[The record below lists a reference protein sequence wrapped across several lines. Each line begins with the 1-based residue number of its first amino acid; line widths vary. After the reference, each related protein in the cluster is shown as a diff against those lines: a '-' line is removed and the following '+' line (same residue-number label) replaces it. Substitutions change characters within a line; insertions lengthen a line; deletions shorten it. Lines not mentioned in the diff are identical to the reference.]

1 MGSFQKRLLIAFAAL
16 ALVSIVQGTLG
27 IWAID
32 LAVQNVQRGRVAS
45 DLLAEFLEL
54 SANKQRLKTW
64 LSQALISDYPDNKAR
79 LQLQQTMTLELQNLA
94 LLAKKARALD
104 GDNPWVFEEHSKR
117 QDALTKLTRGI
128 ESLNKSLSNVL
139 PIAEG
144 TDPAV
149 AWKSISKNLM

>member
-16 ALVSIVQGTLG
+16 ALVSVVQGAMG
-27 IWAID
+27 IWAIN

-79 LQLQQTMTLELQNLA
+79 LQLQQTMSLELQKLA
-94 LLAKKARALD
+94 TLAKKARELD
-104 GDNPWVFEEHSKR
+104 GDNALAFEEHSKR
-117 QDALTKLTRGI
+117 QDALTTLTRDR
-128 ESLNKSLSNVL
+128 KSV
-139 PIAEG
+139 
-144 TDPAV
+144 V
-149 AWKSISKNLM
+149 